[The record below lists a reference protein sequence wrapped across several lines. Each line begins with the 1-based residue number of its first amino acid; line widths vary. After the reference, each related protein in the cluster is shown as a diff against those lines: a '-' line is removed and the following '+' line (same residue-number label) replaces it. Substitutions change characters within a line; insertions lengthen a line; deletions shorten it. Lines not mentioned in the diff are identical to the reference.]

1 MRILGKIPISWI
13 SHVPAEQLQEGYVH
27 IQYNVYN
34 TMLNCLLIISRIA
47 GVLHSGGSAD
57 TNWLGFWWAK
67 CETASKAS
75 RANFRCRWIW
85 NCCFLLKRQQKSKF
99 TAASERSLA
108 RAFQSRDAESD
119 SCQNQHIRS
128 LRGSSTDHLGLG
140 LTRARECLKHHLQ
153 KPLHSAGF
161 WGFSSTTLRFFIRC
175 WGHDVR

>member
-1 MRILGKIPISWI
+1 
-13 SHVPAEQLQEGYVH
+13 
-27 IQYNVYN
+27 
-34 TMLNCLLIISRIA
+34 MLNCLLIISRIA
-47 GVLHSGGSAD
+47 GVLRSGGSAG

-85 NCCFLLKRQQKSKF
+85 NCSNF

-108 RAFQSRDAESD
+108 RAFQSRYAESD

-128 LRGSSTDHLGLG
+128 LRGSFTDHLGLG
-140 LTRARECLKHHLQ
+140 LTHPQLPRVLCQVLPVPYHQGAH
-153 KPLHSAGF
+153 PLEERQPSPHRQTEPGEPTPHVDVEQLT
-161 WGFSSTTLRFFIRC
+161 TTLKFFIRC

>member
-1 MRILGKIPISWI
+1 
-13 SHVPAEQLQEGYVH
+13 
-27 IQYNVYN
+27 
-34 TMLNCLLIISRIA
+34 MLNCLLIISRIA

-75 RANFRCRWIW
+75 RANFPCRWIW
-85 NCCFLLKRQQKSKF
+85 NCCFLLKRQQKSNF

-128 LRGSSTDHLGLG
+128 LRGSSTDLC
-140 LTRARECLKHHLQ
+140 RI
-153 KPLHSAGF
+153 
-161 WGFSSTTLRFFIRC
+161 LRFFLQDSEVFHPMLGPWCPIIPGRNRKWSC
-175 WGHDVR
+175 SPAHCHTWNGAHHPAVQWW